1 MRPDLDAASAKA
13 SAGNPASANA
23 TPGKGA
29 IRIGVIGGGAAAE
42 GIHLPA
48 LARSTGVDIAAV
60 VDPVKERTDHLTRRF
75 GVRAGF
81 DDYRDAIPYIDAAI
95 LGIPHQFHAP
105 VAADLLNAGVHV
117 LVEKPMALTTAECDV
132 MIQASERSGALLAV
146 GLLRRFAP
154 TLRWTKEALTSGLLG
169 PIKSFDIQ
177 EGLVFR
183 WPVKSAAM
191 FSPSCGG
198 VTADIGAHNIDLMLW
213 WFGDCARF
221 EYWDDA
227 AGGVEADAVLE
238 VEMASG
244 VTGRIE
250 LSRTRDLRNTCII
263 RGEFGTL
270 EVGTKTDS
278 TICLTPAHGHAT
290 LGGRATTP
298 NQEAPRDL
306 ADLFAWQ
313 MADFVRAIETRT
325 APAVPGAE
333 ARRSVTLIEA
343 CYRRRQPLVFPFESL
358 LLDVNQLAST
368 AKAS

>member
-1 MRPDLDAASAKA
+1 M
-13 SAGNPASANA
+13 AGNPASAMA
-23 TPGKGA
+23 TAGKGG

-48 LARSTGVDIAAV
+48 LARTDGIDVAAV
-60 VDPVKERTDHLTRRF
+60 VDPVKERTEHLTRTF
-75 GVRAGF
+75 GIRAGF
-81 DDYRDAIPYIDAAI
+81 NDYRDAIPHIDAAI
-95 LGIPHQFHAP
+95 LGIPHQLHAP
-105 VAADLLNAGVHV
+105 VAIDLLDAGVHV
-117 LVEKPMALTTAECDV
+117 LVEKPMALTTAECDA

-154 TLRWTKEALTSGLLG
+154 TLRWTKEALGSGLLG
-169 PIKSFDIQ
+169 PIKSFDIR

-198 VTADIGAHNIDLMLW
+198 VTADLGAHILDLVLW
-213 WFGDCARF
+213 WFGDCVRF
-221 EYWDDA
+221 EYWDDTV
-227 AGGVEADAVLE
+227 GGVEADAVIE
-238 VEMASG
+238 VEMAGG

-263 RGEFGTL
+263 RGERGTL

-278 TICLTPAHGHAT
+278 TITLTPAYGHAT

-298 NQEAPRDL
+298 NQQPPAAL

-325 APAVPGAE
+325 APAVPGAD
-333 ARRSVTLIEA
+333 ARRSVALIEA

-358 LLDVNQLAST
+358 LLDVHALAST